1 MTKIDIGIRLPPK
14 SSRIW
19 DSLYPNKAKPSSE
32 RSYYVSSRDPTDL
45 SPPQFLSKIR
55 NHWAIENKNHYPRD
69 RFFDEDRCMIRNHN
83 AARIL
88 AACRQLVL
96 SLKSTMGFESTPAL
110 CDHFTFNLHKAINI
124 IT

>member
-1 MTKIDIGIRLPPK
+1 
-14 SSRIW
+14 
-19 DSLYPNKAKPSSE
+19 
-32 RSYYVSSRDPTDL
+32 
-45 SPPQFLSKIR
+45 
-55 NHWAIENKNHYPRD
+55 
-69 RFFDEDRCMIRNHN
+69 MIRNHN